1 MSRTLAPGDKLPS
14 EVEIANALGVSR
26 MTLRQALS
34 AIEAKGLIDRRRG
47 RFGGNFVAAPRFEFD
62 HASLPGFTEQMR
74 RIHVEAGAQVLRATT
89 HRPAADV
96 RQALG
101 LSRGAQ
107 VHEILRA
114 RSANGEPI
122 VLEEAYLPAAMFPG
136 LLSADLTG
144 SLYAVMRQ
152 YDASP
157 FSADE
162 ELEATQA
169 NDQQAEILGYRTGK
183 PVVVDHPNVVHRGAA
198 SRSNSPATTTAPTAR
213 GSASSRAS
221 NRVLRP
227 ATPAAERVRDE
238 VSRQLGHDRRSR
250 GAQLRPG
257 SAAQTAMQCMPAAT
271 AARTP
276 GTESSKTST
285 SLGRR
290 FSMRAAVRKPSGCG
304 LPLLTSSS
312 AIRTLDRFTRR
323 AAVQH
328 RQHVLSLRAGDDAD
342 GNPVVRQQFHQL
354 RGGVPRSGCGRR
366 PSACRRPGAT
376 AAAR

>member
-1 MSRTLAPGDKLPS
+1 MRVLTMDDPLLADRPDLACAGDLPGHMRIGSWLEQLIVSRTLAPGDKLPS

-101 LSRGAQ
+101 LNRGAQ

-122 VLEEAYLPAAMFPG
+122 VLEEAYLPAAIFPG

-144 SLYAVMRQ
+144 SLYAVMRE
-152 YDASP
+152 YNASP

-169 NDQQAEILGYRTGK
+169 NDQQAEILGVEPGSPLLLITRTSFTEDG
-183 PVVVDHPNVVHRGAA
+183 VAVEFSRDYHRSDRARIRIK
-198 SRSNSPATTTAPTAR
+198 SRVESGSP
-213 GSASSRAS
+213 
-221 NRVLRP
+221 
-227 ATPAAERVRDE
+227 VRD
-238 VSRQLGHDRRSR
+238 
-250 GAQLRPG
+250 A
-257 SAAQTAMQCMPAAT
+257 
-271 AARTP
+271 
-276 GTESSKTST
+276 
-285 SLGRR
+285 
-290 FSMRAAVRKPSGCG
+290 SG
-304 LPLLTSSS
+304 
-312 AIRTLDRFTRR
+312 
-323 AAVQH
+323 
-328 RQHVLSLRAGDDAD
+328 
-342 GNPVVRQQFHQL
+342 
-354 RGGVPRSGCGRR
+354 
-366 PSACRRPGAT
+366 
-376 AAAR
+376 

>member
-1 MSRTLAPGDKLPS
+1 MRIGNWLEQLIVSRTLAPGDKLPS

-144 SLYAVMRQ
+144 SLYAVMRE
-152 YDASP
+152 YNASP

-169 NDQQAEILGYRTGK
+169 NDQQAEILGDRTRK
-183 PVVVDHPNVVHRGAA
+183 PVVVDHPNVVHRGG
-198 SRSNSPATTTAPTAR
+198 RR
-213 GSASSRAS
+213 GRILP
-221 NRVLRP
+221 RLPPLRP
-227 ATPAAERVRDE
+227 RADPHQVA
-238 VSRQLGHDRRSR
+238 RRI
-250 GAQLRPG
+250 GFPG
-257 SAAQTAMQCMPAAT
+257 P
-271 AARTP
+271 
-276 GTESSKTST
+276 
-285 SLGRR
+285 
-290 FSMRAAVRKPSGCG
+290 
-304 LPLLTSSS
+304 
-312 AIRTLDRFTRR
+312 
-323 AAVQH
+323 
-328 RQHVLSLRAGDDAD
+328 
-342 GNPVVRQQFHQL
+342 
-354 RGGVPRSGCGRR
+354 
-366 PSACRRPGAT
+366 
-376 AAAR
+376 